1 LSRVLLAIISVI
13 FVVIFTGC
21 KNNEASITTSVWK
34 ESGTVELTTTNDKG
48 EKIKAHWLGEQGRL
62 AISNSPFY
70 AGQKQKYMWLL
81 WGEKEE
87 IVGNT
92 LKVTAISENGDEET
106 IWESNLVGTNWGA
119 TASSPSS
126 LVLKTNGL
134 WQLNAY
140 VNNKLH
146 GTIIVKVL

>member
-13 FVVIFTGC
+13 FVVILTGC
-21 KNNEASITTSVWK
+21 KDNVSSITTSVWK
-34 ESGTVELTTTNDKG
+34 ESGTVELTTTNEKG
-48 EKIKAHWLGEQGRL
+48 EQIKAKWLGEQGRL

-70 AGQKQKYMWLL
+70 AGKKQKYMWLL

-87 IVGNT
+87 LVGNT

-106 IWESNLVGTNWGA
+106 IWESNLGGTNWGA

-126 LVLKTNGL
+126 LILKTNGL
-134 WQLNAY
+134 WQLKAF
-140 VNNKLH
+140 VDNKLH
-146 GTIIVKVL
+146 GTIIVKVI